1 MGYDVIALVL
11 LAALMH
17 AVWNAMVK
25 VAVDRLGLMAM
36 LAAVASVLSLAA
48 VPLLPLPRPPA
59 WPFLAASV
67 VLHVGYQIFLISAY
81 RHGDLAQVYPIAR
94 GSAPL
99 LVTLVT
105 VGALGQALPP
115 QVLAG
120 IALVTTGI
128 MSLSL
133 RSRRPWF
140 RGNGH
145 AIGYALG
152 TAGFI
157 ASYTLCD
164 GFGVRAAGNPHSY
177 TAWLFLLQGLPIV
190 LIAAIVRRRRLIAVA
205 TADWRRGLTA
215 GILSLAAYWLVLWA
229 LSLGA
234 IAPVAALR
242 ETSVVFAAAIG
253 SLFLK
258 EPVTPWRLL
267 AVLLVALG
275 IILLKL

>member
-25 VAVDRLGLMAM
+25 VAVDRLGLMAL
-36 LAAVASVLSLAA
+36 LAATASVLSLAA
-48 VPLLPLPRPPA
+48 VPLLPLPQPAA
-59 WPFLAASV
+59 WPIIAASV
-67 VLHVGYQIFLISAY
+67 ALHVGYQFFLITAY

-94 GSAPL
+94 GSAPV

-115 QVLAG
+115 PMLAG
-120 IALVTTGI
+120 IALVTAGV

-157 ASYTLCD
+157 AAYTLCD
-164 GFGVRAAGNPHSY
+164 GYGVRAAENPHSY
-177 TAWLFLLQGLPIV
+177 TAWLFLLQGPPMV
-190 LIAAIVRRRRLIAVA
+190 LIAAIVLRRRLIAV
-205 TADWRRGLTA
+205 TAAAWRRGIAA
-215 GILSLAAYWLVLWA
+215 GALSLAAYWLVLWA

-242 ETSVVFAAAIG
+242 ETSVVFAALIG

-258 EPVTPWRLL
+258 EPMTRWRLV
-267 AVLLVALG
+267 AVLLVATG
-275 IILLKL
+275 IILLRL